1 MNEPQLSA
9 EMADTYI
16 DPTKQIE
23 KILVDME
30 KHYCRLNGQDDGYLV
45 KKATMRKLLATAL
58 EEQRAK
64 VLREVYDLMNESDG
78 VAGLH
83 LNGEVATW
91 DWLLDHGWLPT
102 VAKLNQ
108 LKGNHD

>member
-1 MNEPQLSA
+1 MNKPQLSA
-9 EMADTYI
+9 EMEKRLENWWMDN
-16 DPTKQIE
+16 DP
-23 KILVDME
+23 LDF
-30 KHYCRLNGQDDGYLV
+30 GQLS
-45 KKATMRKLLATAL
+45 AFLATAL
-58 EEQRAK
+58 EEQRK
-64 VLREVYDLMNESDG
+64 EILSEVYDLMNESDG

-108 LKGNHD
+108 LKEEE